1 MSLYLNR
8 AVPALL
14 ERAKGC
20 TAPASDEYK
29 IAMAFKAL
37 YPEELKIRKALP
49 GYTPQRLLGEIMFG
63 IRRWSRVYMP
73 DLFRHI
79 MLARYTN
86 GGMSRETAQK
96 FIEGELAAQKR
107 GEIYSRMG
115 EKLL

>member
-20 TAPASDEYK
+20 TIPASDEYK
-29 IAMAFKAL
+29 IALAFKEL

-49 GYTPQRLLGEIMFG
+49 GYTPERLLGDLLSG
-63 IRRWSRVYMP
+63 VRRWSRAHMP
-73 DLFRHI
+73 ELFRHI
-79 MLARYTN
+79 MLTWYTN
-86 GGMSRETAQK
+86 GGMSRETAHR

-115 EKLL
+115 EKL